1 MTTIRTAKESDWK
14 EIRKLIRSFPKQ
26 LAQEHLPAAKDFF
39 VAEIDGKI
47 VGCCAVEIYSR
58 KIAEV
63 RSLAIK
69 PGFRG
74 RGIASALVKRCV
86 AKAKAKGVLEV
97 LAITGALEFFDKLG
111 FKAFNREKFALFK
124 VLR

>member
-1 MTTIRTAKESDWK
+1 MTIRAAKESDWR

-39 VAEIDGKI
+39 IAEVEGEI
-47 VGCCAVEIYSR
+47 VGCCAIEIYSK

-69 PGFRG
+69 RGYQG
-74 RGIASALVKRCV
+74 RGIASALVRRCV
-86 AKAKAKGVLEV
+86 AKARKKDVLEI

-111 FKAFNREKFALFK
+111 FKAFNKEKFALFK